1 LALAKVLHQLASSN
15 ELEQIIAKFDEQ
27 EKHLLLFHTTF
38 DLATYTLHKH
48 RGFTIFARFIDF
60 LWP

>member
-38 DLATYTLHKH
+38 DLATYTLQGQ
-48 RGFTIFARFIDF
+48 RC
-60 LWP
+60 